1 MDNREFVVSQ
11 SHLSFAALC
20 SEYGTESEEEMYD
33 DEYASPESPLAQE
46 QYYHRQP
53 KLRGRAHGARHKH
66 ISHLELG
73 EKCKSYS
80 SGRDSF
86 KHVAGNAMQSSGYR
100 EYCHPSGRSS
110 HSLPARRSSYI
121 PNGAG
126 KGHQMCTGCD
136 GFIGSAAQVCPP
148 YFVHLPPLLNLC
160 SDKDKAT
167 VHL

>member
-11 SHLSFAALC
+11 SHSSFAALC
-20 SEYGTESEEEMYD
+20 SEYGTESEEDMHE

-86 KHVAGNAMQSSGYR
+86 KHVAGNAIQSSGYR

-136 GFIGSAAQVCPP
+136 GFIGSAAQVCPAS
-148 YFVHLPPLLNLC
+148 FVRLPP
-160 SDKDKAT
+160 
-167 VHL
+167 